1 MTSALLF
8 HPLSDVVVSADHGDA
23 LSSWSID
30 DGSLLSRFSNSRSSG
45 GGSASSSGPGLW
57 SQSWNAWWS
66 QEAAGAAPLPG
77 GPAPPHAALQG
88 SPLQRSG
95 SFMQVLRGDHGH
107 RGSFSGASMPPPHPA
122 AAAAVPSS
130 RGLPPL
136 PPPPTPQRHHAESSQ
151 SRVTSMSWLD
161 EHDACHLLTLD
172 AAGVAR
178 VWDGRSLMVCPNGGA
193 RLFAAYS
200 NPPSLPSSAGVPP
213 L

>member
-8 HPLSDVVVSADHGDA
+8 HPLSDFVVSADHGDA

-30 DGSLLSRFSNSRSSG
+30 DGSLLSRFSNSRSSLS
-45 GGSASSSGPGLW
+45 GSASSGLW

-66 QEAAGAAPLPG
+66 QETAGAAPLPG
-77 GPAPPHAALQG
+77 GPAPLHAALQA

-107 RGSFSGASMPPPHPA
+107 RGSFSGAMPPPHPT

-136 PPPPTPQRHHAESSQ
+136 PPPPTPQRHHADSSQ

-178 VWDGRSLMVCPNGGA
+178 VWDGRSLMVCPDGGGMA
-193 RLFAAYS
+193 F
-200 NPPSLPSSAGVPP
+200 
-213 L
+213 